1 MPTGTNETPV
11 SAVTP
16 LSPGVLVPTLTPVR
30 SGNVFEETME
40 ALLQAIRLGQFPA
53 GSKLLPERD
62 LADALRV
69 SRTTLRE
76 VLAQLASSRY
86 ITIRRGRYGGAYV
99 CDSLPQI
106 DRGLISDLDQNE
118 VLDLLTI
125 RRIVEPAAAGLAA
138 ARGLSGTQREQLLLV
153 HSECCAGELEAY
165 RPLDSRL
172 HLLIAEFSGSARLRS
187 VVAET
192 RSGVN
197 DLLDCIPLLPVNIE
211 HSAQQHQAVVDAV
224 VAGDAHAAR
233 AHMEDHIDGTAAL
246 LRGFLA

>member
-1 MPTGTNETPV
+1 MPNV
-11 SAVTP
+11 A
-16 LSPGVLVPTLTPVR
+16 PVR

-62 LADALRV
+62 LAEALRV

-86 ITIRRGRYGGAYV
+86 ISIRRGRYGGAYV
-99 CDSLPQI
+99 CESLPPI
-106 DRGLISDLDQNE
+106 DRGSISELDQTE
-118 VLDLLTI
+118 VFDLLTV
-125 RRIVEPAAAGLAA
+125 RRIVEPAAAALAA
-138 ARGLSGTQREQLLLV
+138 DQDLDAPQRAQLLAAHQDCLAA
-153 HSECCAGELEAY
+153 EPERY

-172 HLLIAEFSGSARLRS
+172 HVLIAELSGSARLRT

-197 DLLDCIPLLPVNIE
+197 ALLDCIPLLPVNIE
-211 HSAQQHQAVVDAV
+211 HSAQQHQTLVEAIL
-224 VAGDAHAAR
+224 AGDADAAR

-246 LRGFLA
+246 LRGFLG